1 MLYIC
6 EFFLPV
12 QATTGSKSVRAPAS
26 LATSTTRAVAA
37 WRTESKGTQTN
48 RTHPTSC
55 PATKTERC
63 TPPSVRGTGWGHR
76 WCTTGTNVPVCSR
89 SPRPRGVG
97 DPSARMI
104 PWGRTPIRME
114 TAPCTICVKGAW
126 PRWCSVLTGW
136 CTGMS
141 RINPCV
147 RTPPTCVSPADGNR
161 GTVPARERVQVL
173 VLVFVVMVENP
184 RTTLHTLTDRGVTH
198 WTYLNL
204 SRFHEH

>member
-12 QATTGSKSVRAPAS
+12 QATTGSKSVQAPAS

-37 WRTESKGTQTN
+37 WRTESTGTQTN
-48 RTHPTSC
+48 WTHPTSC

-97 DPSARMI
+97 DQSARMI

-147 RTPPTCVSPADGNR
+147 KTPPTCVSPADGNH
-161 GTVPARERVQVL
+161 GTVPARERIQVL
-173 VLVFVVMVENP
+173 GLVFVVRSKIHEQP
-184 RTTLHTLTDRGVTH
+184 CLHLLTVG
-198 WTYLNL
+198 
-204 SRFHEH
+204 